1 MYHKRTG
8 GISFRKGRI
17 HAFVEVAVVAKHPAA
32 RNGYVPATIFRQQ
45 RVEIRVIPDRIL
57 LQLFKAMYLA
67 LLSFA
72 IEHRKYYTT
81 FRRTGVG

>member
-17 HAFVEVAVVAKHPAA
+17 HAFVEVTVVAKHSAV
-32 RNGYVPATIFRQQ
+32 RNGYVSAAIFRQQ

-57 LQLFKAMYLA
+57 LQLFKAMHLA
-67 LLSFA
+67 LPSFV
-72 IEHRKYYTT
+72 IEHREYYTT
-81 FRRTGVG
+81 FRHVVV